1 MKTAKRLAYYDV
13 AAAQAQSA
21 KTFDGKVYKLQG
33 AVAVEQDTGSI
44 KRVADIYY
52 DIRSVRDHNQRIM
65 AKRRHKEEEL
75 KEVSRKSS

>member
-1 MKTAKRLAYYDV
+1 MKTAKRLAFYDI
-13 AAAQAQSA
+13 AAARAQSA
-21 KTFDGKVYKLQG
+21 KTFDGKVYELQG

-65 AKRRHKEEEL
+65 AKRRHKQEEL
-75 KEVSRKSS
+75 KEISRKSS

>member
-1 MKTAKRLAYYDV
+1 MKTAKRLAFYEI
-13 AAAQAQSA
+13 AAARAQSA

-33 AVAVEQDTGSI
+33 AVAVEYETGSI

-75 KEVSRKSS
+75 KEVSHKSS

>member
-1 MKTAKRLAYYDV
+1 MKTAKRLAFYDI
-13 AAAQAQSA
+13 AGARAQSA

-33 AVAVEQDTGSI
+33 AVAVEHETGSI

-52 DIRSVRDHNQRIM
+52 DIRSVWDHNQRIM

-75 KEVSRKSS
+75 REVSHKSS

>member
-13 AAAQAQSA
+13 AAARAQSA

-33 AVAVEQDTGSI
+33 AVAVEQDTGNI

-65 AKRRHKEEEL
+65 AKRRHKQEEL
-75 KEVSRKSS
+75 KEVSSKSS

>member
-1 MKTAKRLAYYDV
+1 MKTAKRLAFYDI
-13 AAAQAQSA
+13 AAARAQSA
-21 KTFDGKVYKLQG
+21 KTFDGKVYELQG